1 MPRCHFYKA
10 PVGLGSSRRNV
21 ATGRQRSGGTHLAST
36 GVAHGLRRRAYPPD
50 ADRPDDVDPS
60 DDLGIA
66 EDRPLADDP
75 TPASDVSPLGD
86 TPSGGPPVRRH
97 PILRWLGYFTLGLVL
112 LILALGAAATWYAG
126 EPLRR
131 EMERRV
137 NEAMDGYTVTI
148 GAVALHPWNLGLDL
162 QEVTVVQNA
171 QPDPPVIYLPSWE
184 THLDWRALL
193 SFALV
198 ARAEMTRPEIYVV
211 ASQAAAEAK
220 DKKKLQERGWQ
231 DAVTAVYPL
240 EINSFAVTDGTV
252 TYYALEPL
260 EPVTLE
266 DFDLLIQNI
275 RNVRSVKGELPS
287 PIDVHARV
295 KKGGEITVDGKG
307 DLLAEPNTAGS
318 VDYDVDAVSVG
329 YLAPLAKPFNVVLEG
344 GTIATNGHIS
354 WAGDEQTV
362 KIEDV
367 MLADAKIEYRV
378 ERATEAEDEARL
390 DKAKRATTTS
400 EANPKTRV
408 DVERAQLRDVR
419 LGYLD
424 GASDPPYR
432 LFFTGVGADVR
443 GFSNQKSERA
453 GSAKLT
459 GRFMGSGKTD
469 IGATFRGGGGP
480 DFDVKTQIERVDLTS
495 MNDLLRAKGGFDVHR
510 GYLSVFSEI
519 AVQKGRVDG
528 YVKPLFFEL
537 DVYDRQQEKGK
548 NILEK
553 AYEGIVGGVATILE
567 NRQRDQVA
575 TQTDLSGP
583 VESPKS
589 STLEIILNLLKNAFI
604 KAIMPG
610 LNPAKS

>member
-1 MPRCHFYKA
+1 
-10 PVGLGSSRRNV
+10 V
-21 ATGRQRSGGTHLAST
+21 AN
-36 GVAHGLRRRAYPPD
+36 GLRRPQSPLD
-50 ADRPDDVDPS
+50 DRPGEPFV
-60 DDLGIA
+60 
-66 EDRPLADDP
+66 EKPLADDP
-75 TPASDVSPLGD
+75 VTVAPTD
-86 TPSGGPPVRRH
+86 PPPRRRH
-97 PILRWLGYFTLGLVL
+97 RVLRALGWIVLGLTL
-112 LILALGAAATWYAG
+112 LVVALGFAVTWYAG

-148 GAVALHPWNLGLDL
+148 GTVALHPWNLGLDL

-193 SFALV
+193 SFAVV
-198 ARAEMTRPEIYVV
+198 ARTEITRPEIYVV

-220 DKKKLQERGWQ
+220 DPKRLDERGWQ

-240 EINSFAVTDGTV
+240 EINSFAVTDGTL

-260 EPVTLE
+260 EPLVLE
-266 DFDLLIQNI
+266 DFDLHVQNI
-275 RNVRSVKGELPS
+275 RNVRSVEGELPS
-287 PIDVHARV
+287 PIDLSAHV
-295 KKGGEITVDGKG
+295 KKGGDISIDGKA

-318 VDYDVDAVSVG
+318 VDYEVDALSVG
-329 YLAPLAKPFNVVLEG
+329 YLAPVAKPFNVELEG
-344 GTIATNGHIS
+344 GTLATHGHVS

-378 ERATEAEDEARL
+378 ERGTAAEDEARL

-400 EANPKTRV
+400 QADPKMRL
-408 DVERAQLRDVR
+408 DVERAQMRDIE
-419 LGYLD
+419 LGYVD

-443 GFSNQKSERA
+443 GFSNRKSERA

-469 IGATFRGGGGP
+469 IAASFRGGGGP

-495 MNDLLRAKGGFDVHR
+495 MNDLLRAKGGFDVAR
-510 GYLSVFSEI
+510 GYLSVFSDI

-537 DVYDRQQEKGK
+537 DVYERQQEKDK

-553 AYEGIVGGVATILE
+553 AYEGLVGGVATILE
-567 NRQRDQVA
+567 NRQKDQVA
-575 TQTDLSGP
+575 TETDLSGP
-583 VESPKS
+583 VENPQS

-604 KAIMPG
+604 KAIVPG
-610 LNPAKS
+610 LNPAKG